1 MLFRVFTAADTLPT
15 SPRVA
20 DVMSGLSSLCSIISR
35 CAGGGLGVV
44 GVHMDPALFVVEVG
58 CVVEELSMTR
68 PAEEVAC
75 S

>member
-20 DVMSGLSSLCSIISR
+20 DVMSGLSCRSI